1 MRGTCASAGTV
12 LSVRC
17 ACACC
22 CRLMANV
29 VDVDT
34 GRPLGGARPSML
46 LEWGGVRLGL
56 MGEFELVPADAS
68 LSGDWLESV

>member
-1 MRGTCASAGTV
+1 
-12 LSVRC
+12 
-17 ACACC
+17 
-22 CRLMANV
+22 MANV